1 MTGKIIRFIKENSMI
16 AAGDTVVCGLSGGA
30 DSVCLLLSML
40 EISATLG
47 FTVEAVHVNHCIRG
61 EESDRDERFCV
72 KLCKKL
78 GVALTVRRCG
88 VPEYA
93 AEHSLSL
100 EEAARVMRYQVF
112 SQVSAGKKLAT
123 AHNANDNLETMI
135 LNLARGTGLKGICGV
150 PPVRGNIIRPL
161 LTVSRQEIE
170 DFLAVR
176 RQDFVTDSTNLE
188 LDCTRNIIRHRI
200 MPVLCE
206 INGSVTAT
214 AVNSADTL
222 RSENQFIEQQADSAY
237 LSAKN
242 GACLENI
249 RELHPVIRRR
259 CIARLLTENAL
270 PYSHKRLEDADRVL
284 MDGGRVNISGNWY
297 LVGKAGSL
305 WLAQILPHPETEL
318 QTELLPGKNSIFPGI
333 SVFCEV
339 ISAKDTICPESVNKK
354 LTFYLL
360 DYDKIKG
367 RTVLRSRRFGDRIQ
381 LSGRTHSS
389 SVKKLINSSVP
400 PDIRSTL
407 HFIEDQEGLILAEGL
422 GISQRIAPDP
432 TTSRLLKVSIHRN
445 STDRRG

>member
-16 AAGDTVVCGLSGGA
+16 AAGDTMVCGLSGGA

-40 EISATLG
+40 EISGTLG

-100 EEAARVMRYQVF
+100 EEAARIMRYQVF

-222 RSENQFIEQQADSAY
+222 RSENQFIEQ
-237 LSAKN
+237 
-242 GACLENI
+242 
-249 RELHPVIRRR
+249 
-259 CIARLLTENAL
+259 
-270 PYSHKRLEDADRVL
+270 
-284 MDGGRVNISGNWY
+284 
-297 LVGKAGSL
+297 
-305 WLAQILPHPETEL
+305 
-318 QTELLPGKNSIFPGI
+318 
-333 SVFCEV
+333 
-339 ISAKDTICPESVNKK
+339 
-354 LTFYLL
+354 
-360 DYDKIKG
+360 
-367 RTVLRSRRFGDRIQ
+367 
-381 LSGRTHSS
+381 
-389 SVKKLINSSVP
+389 
-400 PDIRSTL
+400 
-407 HFIEDQEGLILAEGL
+407 
-422 GISQRIAPDP
+422 
-432 TTSRLLKVSIHRN
+432 
-445 STDRRG
+445 